1 MKSCVLPAV
10 AGNAPLRLRGLRRLW
25 LFARI
30 AVSRACV
37 RTCGGRRSCPIR
49 CCCAPVP
56 YIERRRLV
64 VIRQVF
70 WLGSVSVRLPAVKK
84 GSGRM
89 LGGNKGT
96 HSCETVGDSHS
107 VPFLIALIRT
117 LFIGKDMHYLL
128 MPKIKIVVFV
138 KYFCA
143 SKHFFLFLQPYKSI
157 FLNSLQYLQPIE
169 TPLLQRKE
177 EK

>member
-1 MKSCVLPAV
+1 M
-10 AGNAPLRLRGLRRLW
+10 
-25 LFARI
+25 
-30 AVSRACV
+30 
-37 RTCGGRRSCPIR
+37 
-49 CCCAPVP
+49 
-56 YIERRRLV
+56 
-64 VIRQVF
+64 
-70 WLGSVSVRLPAVKK
+70 RLPAVKK

-157 FLNSLQYLQPIE
+157 FLNSYNIYSLSKHRYF
-169 TPLLQRKE
+169 KE
-177 EK
+177 KKRNNGTFKFVD